1 MKGIEQAFFS
11 VTLDQ
16 LEPIFKSWVKDVIHE
31 SKEEK
36 ASVESE
42 ERMSREEL
50 AKYLNAS
57 VPTIDRYK
65 ANGVFPYYQTG
76 RKIYFKKSEVDEAL
90 RVGINKKHRR

>member
-1 MKGIEQAFFS
+1 MEQALFS
-11 VTLDQ
+11 IPLDQ
-16 LEPIFKSWVKDVIHE
+16 LEPLIKGWVKEVINE
-31 SKEEK
+31 SKEVNII
-36 ASVESE
+36 VEPE

-65 ANGVFPYYQTG
+65 ANGIFPYYQTG

-90 RVGINKKHRR
+90 RVGISKKI